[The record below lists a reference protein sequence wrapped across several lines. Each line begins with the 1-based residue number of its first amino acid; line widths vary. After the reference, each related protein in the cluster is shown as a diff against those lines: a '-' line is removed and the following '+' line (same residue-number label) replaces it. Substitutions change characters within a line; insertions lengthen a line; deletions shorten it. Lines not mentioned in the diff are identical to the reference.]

1 MHGVTWRITAFSLI
15 LGLALNALSN
25 SAGADDALILGVHPY
40 LPPKDLIKRFEPLAG
55 YLGKAIGRPVEVRI
69 GRNYDDHIEAIGKE
83 RIDIAFMGPVSYIKL
98 VEHHGKKPILARL
111 ETNGLPTFRGTIV
124 TRRESPLKTLAELK
138 GKRFAFGDPDSTM
151 SHLVPEH
158 MLLMAGVRRK
168 DLAEYRFL
176 GGHHNVVLAV
186 LAGDFDAG
194 AVKDEVFREYAP
206 KGLRALA
213 ETPAFSDHVFVT
225 RATLP
230 ADTVQTLRAALLRLK
245 TLPEGAAIMQS
256 IKKDMT
262 ALIPAADNDYD
273 NLRTVVKALESRH
286 D

>member
-15 LGLALNALSN
+15 LGLALNALSH

-40 LPPKDLIKRFEPLAG
+40 LPPKDLIKRFEPLAS

-111 ETNGLPTFRGTIV
+111 ETNGLPTFRGAIV
-124 TRRESPLKTLAELK
+124 TRRESPLKNLAELK

-194 AVKDEVFREYAP
+194 AVKDEVFQEYAA

-213 ETPAFSDHVFVT
+213 DSPAFSDHVFVT

-245 TLPEGAAIMQS
+245 ALPEGAAIMQS

>member
-15 LGLALNALSN
+15 LGLALNALSH

-111 ETNGLPTFRGTIV
+111 ETNGLPTFRGAIV
-124 TRRESPLKTLAELK
+124 TRRESPLKNLAELK

-194 AVKDEVFREYAP
+194 AVKDEVFQEYAA

-213 ETPAFSDHVFVT
+213 DSPAFSDHVFVT

-245 TLPEGAAIMQS
+245 ALPEGAAIMQS

>member
-1 MHGVTWRITAFSLI
+1 MYGVTWRITAFSLI
-15 LGLALNALSN
+15 LGLTLSTLPDTT
-25 SAGADDALILGVHPY
+25 GADDTLILGVHPY
-40 LPPKDLIKRFEPLAG
+40 LPPKELIKRFEPLAS
-55 YLGKAIGRPVEVRI
+55 YLGKAIGQPVEVRI
-69 GRNYDDHIEAIGKE
+69 GRNYDDHIEAAGKD
-83 RIDIAFMGPVSYIKL
+83 RVDIAFMGPVSYIKL
-98 VEHHGKKPILARL
+98 VERHGMKPILARL

-124 TRRESPLKTLAELK
+124 VRKDSPLNSLAELK

-151 SHLVPEH
+151 SHLVPEY

-176 GGHHNVVLAV
+176 GGHQNVVLAV

-194 AVKDEVFREYAP
+194 AVKDEVFQQYES

-213 ETPAFSDHVFVT
+213 DTPAFSDHVFVT

-230 ADTVQTLRAALLRLK
+230 ADTVQSLRAALLRLK
-245 TLPEGAAIMQS
+245 SLPEGAAIMQS

-262 ALIPAADNDYD
+262 ALIPAADGDYD
-273 NLRTVVKALESRH
+273 NLRTVVKTLESRR